1 MSKESGFRVCN
12 HLQQRWL
19 LVHGGKVKGCGWAT
33 GVINNVSKTWHMSH
47 HNFTQHTHMQDN
59 IIYVA
64 QPVYNFRSSTHTHIH
79 ACTHTHTHTCSCMRA
94 HTHTY
99 SSYLCFSLRQLIS
112 HDVLLCVGHDGGE
125 LGQYS
130 GHVGTSLLLLF
141 LLLNLHLLRLLLP
154 LHGLVAQVV
163 GTLHCQQT
171 PQATDSLHVQRHFLR
186 GQLSLMSFRWPN
198 WSRDWTEQ
206 NKDAIVW
213 RKTSLFYKFPCLCN
227 LSWRKLNIS
236 DCSSLSMLIF

>member
-1 MSKESGFRVCN
+1 MP
-12 HLQQRWL
+12 
-19 LVHGGKVKGCGWAT
+19 
-33 GVINNVSKTWHMSH
+33 
-47 HNFTQHTHMQDN
+47 
-59 IIYVA
+59 Y
-64 QPVYNFRSSTHTHIH
+64 THTHIH
-79 ACTHTHTHTCSCMRA
+79 THTYTYTMYMHMHTHTCACTHTHTHIHAHTHTFMHAHTHTHTHMFMHACT